1 MEGFNESEK
10 HESKEAIQA
19 DSTFYPLVNE
29 QLQKR
34 YDRIATRWNTEAYS
48 NTRRD
53 DLIPTLIE
61 TASIKDGHRVLEAM
75 CGTALV
81 AQKIEE
87 RYPNA
92 LVCGLDFSIGM
103 LNQIPHDVFR
113 VQASVLGMPF
123 DDETFDRIIL
133 RTAIYDLPR
142 RMQRN
147 ALAELHR
154 ILKNDSIF
162 VLQTYVA
169 EPNTVQILN
178 EIANTKDRLAGQ
190 YQDMGKE
197 SPRYFATQEEFNE
210 WFDKVGFKSML
221 THTFS
226 SEIQLQKASEM
237 TDDGK
242 RQFSRFMESLPKE
255 SRKAIRL
262 KIDDDGNC
270 TYELSGVIWKLIRET

>member
-1 MEGFNESEK
+1 MESFEK
-10 HESKEAIQA
+10 TKSKESKESIEV

-34 YDRIATRWNTEAYS
+34 YDRIAPKWSGEAYS

-53 DLIPTLIE
+53 DLIPRLLEVAAIE
-61 TASIKDGHRVLEAM
+61 DGHRVLEAM

-81 AQKIEE
+81 AQKVEDA
-87 RYPNA
+87 YPNA
-92 LVCGLDFSIGM
+92 QVCGLDFSIGM
-103 LNQIPHDVFR
+103 LNQIPQNVFR

-123 DDETFDRIIL
+123 ADETFDRIIL

-154 ILKNDSIF
+154 VLKKNSVF
-162 VLQTYVA
+162 ALQTYIA
-169 EPNTVQILN
+169 TTDTVRILN
-178 EIANTKDRLAGQ
+178 DIANTKDRLAGQ

-210 WFDKVGFKSML
+210 WFEKVGFKASL
-221 THTFS
+221 FHSFS

-237 TDDGK
+237 PEEGN
-242 RQFSRFMESLPKE
+242 RQFNEFMEALSGEAK
-255 SRKAIRL
+255 KAVGL
-262 KIDDDGNC
+262 KIDGEGDY
-270 TYELSGVIWKLIRET
+270 TYELSGVIWKLVKGE